1 MAKPA
6 MVEVQVLHFFEH
18 GSLEKAEVLFRIV
31 SDKMRERLQTNG
43 DEDSAARP
51 AANPAKRRE
60 PTGSRK
66 APVAEGPERTPAE

>member
-6 MVEVQVLHFFEH
+6 MVDEVQVLHFFEH

-31 SDKMRERLQTNG
+31 SEKMRERLQTNG
-43 DEDSAARP
+43 DEDRAHAPQPSS
-51 AANPAKRRE
+51 KRRE
-60 PTGSRK
+60 PTASRK